1 MLGRN
6 GHLQSSPAVADGGV
20 FLAKTN
26 AGKEFRPGKPVLESE
41 PLCHGKR
48 PPRSAKQPLAGPI
61 EPQSATVKYQEAV
74 KSDHDGLVQISRRT
88 AGIEVRTY
96 GIGRCIRRRFA
107 SIKAKAIRSTR

>member
-20 FLAKTN
+20 FLAKTD

-48 PPRSAKQPLAGPI
+48 PPRSAKQPLAGPV
-61 EPQSATVKYQEAV
+61 EPRPATVKYQEAV
-74 KSDHDGLVQISRRT
+74 ESDHDGLIQTYRR
-88 AGIEVRTY
+88 AAAIEVRTY
-96 GIGRCIRRRFA
+96 RIGRCIRRRFA
-107 SIKAKAIRSTR
+107 GVRAIRSTR